1 MSSRSEGNPQLTI
14 SLDQYTF
21 FASGQFTNFSVF
33 FSFLVSRCNIASPS
47 KFKMRAKKDVE
58 LLLVEQKIINRIFII
73 RDQKVMLDRDL
84 ADLYGVDTK
93 VFNQSVKRNAERFP
107 KDFMFPLMDREWQ
120 NLRSQIVTSSLES
133 WGGNR
138 YLPNAFTEQG
148 VAMLSG
154 IVNSDKA
161 IQMNIAI
168 MRAFVELRRVLL
180 IKSDFKLQLDLIKD
194 RLSGY
199 DAQLNQ
205 IYDVI
210 ENIMDETAAKNK
222 WDNRTRIGFT
232 KGDNA

>member
-1 MSSRSEGNPQLTI
+1 MEIIQSVQNKIYEIRGQRVI
-14 SLDQYTF
+14 LDKDI
-21 FASGQFTNFSVF
+21 A
-33 FSFLVSRCNIASPS
+33 FLY
-47 KFKMRAKKDVE
+47 E
-58 LLLVEQKIINRIFII
+58 TE
-73 RDQKVMLDRDL
+73 
-84 ADLYGVDTK
+84 TK
-93 VFNQSVKRNAERFP
+93 VLNQAVNRNIKRFP
-107 KDFMFPLMDREWQ
+107 LDFMFQLTKEEVDLLRLQKNQVNDMTP

-133 WGGNR
+133 WGGIR

-205 IYDVI
+205 IYDAI
-210 ENIMDETAAKNK
+210 ENIMDESAAKNK
-222 WDNRTRIGFT
+222 WDNRTRIGF
-232 KGDNA
+232 KKADND

>member
-1 MSSRSEGNPQLTI
+1 MEMEIIQ
-14 SLDQYTF
+14 
-21 FASGQFTNFSVF
+21 SV
-33 FSFLVSRCNIASPS
+33 
-47 KFKMRAKKDVE
+47 
-58 LLLVEQKIINRIFII
+58 QNRIYLI
-73 RDQKVMLDRDL
+73 RGQRVILDKDI
-84 ADLYGVDTK
+84 AFLYETETK
-93 VFNQSVKRNAERFP
+93 VLNQAVNRNIKRFP
-107 KDFMFPLMDREWQ
+107 LDFMFQLTKEEVDLLRLQKNQDNEVIP

>member
-1 MSSRSEGNPQLTI
+1 MEIIQ
-14 SLDQYTF
+14 
-21 FASGQFTNFSVF
+21 SV
-33 FSFLVSRCNIASPS
+33 
-47 KFKMRAKKDVE
+47 
-58 LLLVEQKIINRIFII
+58 QNRIYLI
-73 RDQKVMLDRDL
+73 RGQRVILDKDIAL
-84 ADLYGVDTK
+84 LYETETK
-93 VFNQSVKRNAERFP
+93 SLNLSVKRHIDRFP
-107 KDFMFPLMDREWQ
+107 LDFMFQLTKEELELLRLQKNQDNEIIP
-120 NLRSQIVTSSLES
+120 NLRFQIETSSLES
-133 WGGNR
+133 WGGTR
-138 YLPNAFTEQG
+138 YLPYAFTEQG

-154 IVNSDKA
+154 IINSKKA

-180 IKSDFKLQLDLIKD
+180 IQSDFKLQLDLIKD

-205 IYDVI
+205 IYDAI

>member
-1 MSSRSEGNPQLTI
+1 MEIIQ
-14 SLDQYTF
+14 
-21 FASGQFTNFSVF
+21 SV
-33 FSFLVSRCNIASPS
+33 
-47 KFKMRAKKDVE
+47 
-58 LLLVEQKIINRIFII
+58 QNRIYLI
-73 RDQKVMLDRDL
+73 RGQRVILDKDI
-84 ADLYGVDTK
+84 AFLYETETK
-93 VFNQSVKRNAERFP
+93 VLNQAVNRNIKRFP
-107 KDFMFPLMDREWQ
+107 LDFMFQLTKEEVDLLRLQKNQDNEVIP
-120 NLRSQIVTSSLES
+120 NLRSQFVTSSLES

-199 DAQLNQ
+199 DARLNQ

>member
-1 MSSRSEGNPQLTI
+1 MEIIQ
-14 SLDQYTF
+14 
-21 FASGQFTNFSVF
+21 SV
-33 FSFLVSRCNIASPS
+33 
-47 KFKMRAKKDVE
+47 
-58 LLLVEQKIINRIFII
+58 QNRIYLI
-73 RDQKVMLDRDL
+73 RGQRVILDKDI
-84 ADLYGVDTK
+84 AFLYETETK
-93 VFNQSVKRNAERFP
+93 VLNQAVNRNIKRFP
-107 KDFMFPLMDREWQ
+107 LDFMFQLTKEEVDLLRLQKNQDNEIIP
-120 NLRSQIVTSSLES
+120 NLRFQIETSSLES
-133 WGGNR
+133 WGGTR
-138 YLPNAFTEQG
+138 YLPYAFTEQG

-154 IVNSDKA
+154 IINSKKA

-205 IYDVI
+205 IYDAI

>member
-1 MSSRSEGNPQLTI
+1 MEIIRSVQ
-14 SLDQYTF
+14 
-21 FASGQFTNFSVF
+21 
-33 FSFLVSRCNIASPS
+33 
-47 KFKMRAKKDVE
+47 
-58 LLLVEQKIINRIFII
+58 NRIYLI
-73 RDQKVMLDRDL
+73 RGQRVILDKDI
-84 ADLYGVDTK
+84 AFLYETETK
-93 VFNQSVKRNAERFP
+93 VLNQAVNRNIKRFP
-107 KDFMFPLMDREWQ
+107 LDFMFQLTKEEVDLLRLQKNQDNEVIP

>member
-1 MSSRSEGNPQLTI
+1 MEIIQ
-14 SLDQYTF
+14 
-21 FASGQFTNFSVF
+21 SV
-33 FSFLVSRCNIASPS
+33 
-47 KFKMRAKKDVE
+47 
-58 LLLVEQKIINRIFII
+58 QNRIYLI
-73 RDQKVMLDRDL
+73 RGQRVILDKDI
-84 ADLYGVDTK
+84 AFLYETETK
-93 VFNQSVKRNAERFP
+93 VLNQAVNRNIKRFP
-107 KDFMFPLMDREWQ
+107 LDFMFQLTKEEVDLLRLQKNQDNEVIP

-168 MRAFVELRRVLL
+168 MRAFVELRRVLF

>member
-1 MSSRSEGNPQLTI
+1 MEIIQ
-14 SLDQYTF
+14 
-21 FASGQFTNFSVF
+21 SV
-33 FSFLVSRCNIASPS
+33 
-47 KFKMRAKKDVE
+47 
-58 LLLVEQKIINRIFII
+58 QNRIYLI
-73 RDQKVMLDRDL
+73 RGQRVILDKDI
-84 ADLYGVDTK
+84 AFLYETETK
-93 VFNQSVKRNAERFP
+93 VLNQAVNRNIKRFP
-107 KDFMFPLMDREWQ
+107 LDFMFQLTKEEVDLLRIQKNQTNEITP

-138 YLPNAFTEQG
+138 YLPFAFTEQG

-205 IYDVI
+205 IYDAI
-210 ENIMDETAAKNK
+210 ENIMDESAAKNK
-222 WDNRTRIGFT
+222 WDNRTRIGFK
-232 KGDNA
+232 KGDND

>member
-1 MSSRSEGNPQLTI
+1 MEILQCV
-14 SLDQYTF
+14 Q
-21 FASGQFTNFSVF
+21 
-33 FSFLVSRCNIASPS
+33 
-47 KFKMRAKKDVE
+47 
-58 LLLVEQKIINRIFII
+58 NRIYQI
-73 RDQKVMLDRDL
+73 RGQRVILDKDI
-84 ADLYGVDTK
+84 AFLYETETK
-93 VFNQSVKRNAERFP
+93 VLNQSVNRNIKRFP
-107 KDFMFPLMDREWQ
+107 IDFMFQLTKDEVDHLRIQKNQTDEITP

-138 YLPNAFTEQG
+138 YLPFAFTEQG

-180 IKSDFKLQLDLIKD
+180 IKSDFKLQLDQIKD

-205 IYDVI
+205 IYDAI
-210 ENIMDETAAKNK
+210 ENIMDESAAKNK
-222 WDNRTRIGFT
+222 WDNRTRIGFK
-232 KGDNA
+232 KGDND

>member
-1 MSSRSEGNPQLTI
+1 MEIIQ
-14 SLDQYTF
+14 
-21 FASGQFTNFSVF
+21 SV
-33 FSFLVSRCNIASPS
+33 
-47 KFKMRAKKDVE
+47 
-58 LLLVEQKIINRIFII
+58 QNRIYLI
-73 RDQKVMLDRDL
+73 RGQRVILDKDI
-84 ADLYGVDTK
+84 AFLYETETK
-93 VFNQSVKRNAERFP
+93 SLNLSVKRHIDRFP
-107 KDFMFPLMDREWQ
+107 LDFMFQLTKEEIELLRLQKNQDNEIIP
-120 NLRSQIVTSSLES
+120 NLRFQIETSSLES
-133 WGGNR
+133 WGGTR
-138 YLPNAFTEQG
+138 YLPYAFTEQG

-154 IVNSDKA
+154 IINSKKA

-205 IYDVI
+205 IYDAI

-232 KGDNA
+232 KGDNT

>member
-1 MSSRSEGNPQLTI
+1 MEIIQ
-14 SLDQYTF
+14 
-21 FASGQFTNFSVF
+21 SV
-33 FSFLVSRCNIASPS
+33 
-47 KFKMRAKKDVE
+47 
-58 LLLVEQKIINRIFII
+58 QNRIYQI
-73 RDQKVMLDRDL
+73 RGQRVILDKDI
-84 ADLYGVDTK
+84 AFLYEIETK
-93 VFNQSVKRNAERFP
+93 VLNQAVNRNIKRFP
-107 KDFMFPLMDREWQ
+107 LDFMFQLTKEELELLRLQKKQVNELTP

-154 IVNSDKA
+154 IINSDKA

-168 MRAFVELRRVLL
+168 MRAFVELRRILL

-205 IYDVI
+205 IYDAI
-210 ENIMDETAAKNK
+210 ENIMDETVAKNK
-222 WDNRTRIGFT
+222 WDNRTRIGFI
-232 KGDNA
+232 KGDNV

>member
-1 MSSRSEGNPQLTI
+1 MEIIQ
-14 SLDQYTF
+14 
-21 FASGQFTNFSVF
+21 SV
-33 FSFLVSRCNIASPS
+33 
-47 KFKMRAKKDVE
+47 
-58 LLLVEQKIINRIFII
+58 QNRIYLI
-73 RDQKVMLDRDL
+73 RGQRVILDKDI
-84 ADLYGVDTK
+84 AFLYETETK
-93 VFNQSVKRNAERFP
+93 VLNQAVNRNIKRFP
-107 KDFMFPLMDREWQ
+107 LDFMFQLTKEEVDLLRIQKNQTNEITP

-138 YLPNAFTEQG
+138 YLPFAFTEQG

-168 MRAFVELRRVLL
+168 MRAFVELRRILL

-205 IYDVI
+205 IYDAI
-210 ENIMDETAAKNK
+210 ENIMDESAAKNK
-222 WDNRTRIGFT
+222 WDNRTRIGFKRET
-232 KGDNA
+232 MTS

>member
-1 MSSRSEGNPQLTI
+1 MEIIQ
-14 SLDQYTF
+14 
-21 FASGQFTNFSVF
+21 SV
-33 FSFLVSRCNIASPS
+33 
-47 KFKMRAKKDVE
+47 
-58 LLLVEQKIINRIFII
+58 QNRIYLI
-73 RDQKVMLDRDL
+73 RGQRVILDKDI
-84 ADLYGVDTK
+84 AFLYETETK
-93 VFNQSVKRNAERFP
+93 VLNQAVNRNIKRFP
-107 KDFMFPLMDREWQ
+107 LDFMFQLTKEEVDLLRLQKNQDNEVIP

-194 RLSGY
+194 RLSSY

>member
-1 MSSRSEGNPQLTI
+1 MFKGQGFTGNRS
-14 SLDQYTF
+14 
-21 FASGQFTNFSVF
+21 
-33 FSFLVSRCNIASPS
+33 ASPEI
-47 KFKMRAKKDVE
+47 KQKKINPINPTFP
-58 LLLVEQKIINRIFII
+58 LLFQIKLPAMSQLPHIITFQIEQQIFMV
-73 RDQKVMLDRDL
+73 RQLHVMIDHDL
-84 ADLYGVDTK
+84 AQLYEVHVK
-93 VFNQSVKRNAERFP
+93 RLNEQVKRNISRFP
-107 KDFMFPLMDREWQ
+107 EQFRFQLTTDEKTELVANCDRFHH
-120 NLRSQIVTSSLES
+120 LKYSSS
-133 WGGNR
+133 NP
-138 YLPNAFTEQG
+138 YAFTEQG

-154 IVNSDKA
+154 IINSKKA

-222 WDNRTRIGFT
+222 WDNRTRIGFR
-232 KGDNA
+232 

>member
-1 MSSRSEGNPQLTI
+1 MEIIQ
-14 SLDQYTF
+14 
-21 FASGQFTNFSVF
+21 SV
-33 FSFLVSRCNIASPS
+33 
-47 KFKMRAKKDVE
+47 
-58 LLLVEQKIINRIFII
+58 QNRIYLI
-73 RDQKVMLDRDL
+73 RGQRVILDKDI
-84 ADLYGVDTK
+84 AFLYETETK
-93 VFNQSVKRNAERFP
+93 VLNQAVNRNIKRFP
-107 KDFMFPLMDREWQ
+107 FDFMFQLTKEEVDLLRLQKNQDNEVIP
-120 NLRSQIVTSSLES
+120 NLRSQFVTSSLES

-180 IKSDFKLQLDLIKD
+180 IQSDFKLQLDLIKD

-205 IYDVI
+205 IYDAI

-232 KGDNA
+232 KGDNT

>member
-1 MSSRSEGNPQLTI
+1 MEIIQ
-14 SLDQYTF
+14 
-21 FASGQFTNFSVF
+21 SV
-33 FSFLVSRCNIASPS
+33 
-47 KFKMRAKKDVE
+47 
-58 LLLVEQKIINRIFII
+58 QNRIYLI
-73 RDQKVMLDRDL
+73 RGQRVILDKDI
-84 ADLYGVDTK
+84 AFLYETETK
-93 VFNQSVKRNAERFP
+93 VLNQAVNRNIKRFP
-107 KDFMFPLMDREWQ
+107 LDFMFQLTKEEVDLLRLQKNQDNEVIP

-205 IYDVI
+205 IYDAI

>member
-1 MSSRSEGNPQLTI
+1 MEIIQ
-14 SLDQYTF
+14 
-21 FASGQFTNFSVF
+21 SV
-33 FSFLVSRCNIASPS
+33 
-47 KFKMRAKKDVE
+47 
-58 LLLVEQKIINRIFII
+58 QNRIYLI
-73 RDQKVMLDRDL
+73 RGQRVILDKDI
-84 ADLYGVDTK
+84 AFLYETETK
-93 VFNQSVKRNAERFP
+93 VLNQAVNRNIKRFP
-107 KDFMFPLMDREWQ
+107 LDFMFQLTKEEVDLLRLQKYQDNEVIP